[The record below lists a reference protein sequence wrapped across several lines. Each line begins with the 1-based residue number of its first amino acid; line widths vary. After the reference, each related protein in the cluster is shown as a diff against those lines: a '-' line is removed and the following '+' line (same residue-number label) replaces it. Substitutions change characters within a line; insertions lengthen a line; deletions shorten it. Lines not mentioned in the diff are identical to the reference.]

1 MISNRDSKT
10 GQALFE
16 YLLRLGDDRLVL
28 GHRLSEW
35 CGHAPIL
42 EEDIAL
48 ANIALDCIGQASNF
62 LSLAGKVENKGR
74 NEDDLAYLRE
84 AVDFRNVQMVEVPNG
99 DFAHTIARQFLF
111 DVYSYPLLD
120 ELQKSADGEIAGIAE
135 KAVKEDRYHLRH
147 SSEWVRRLGDGTGES
162 HDRVQNAFEDL
173 WTYSEELFFTD
184 EVDDIL
190 VAAGIA
196 PDLALIKKAWEEM
209 VAKVMKDAT
218 LDIPGNDRYM
228 AQGSRNGRHSE
239 HLGHLLAEMQIV
251 HRSYPGV
258 KW

>member
-1 MISNRDSKT
+1 MTANRDRKT

-16 YLLRLGDDRLVL
+16 YLLRLGDDRLIL

-84 AVDFRNVQMVEVPNG
+84 AVEFRNIQMVEVPNG

-111 DVYSYPLLD
+111 DVYSYHILD
-120 ELQKSADGEIAGIAE
+120 ELQKSKNNEIAGIAA

-147 SSEWVRRLGDGTGES
+147 SGEWVRRLGDGTEES
-162 HDRVQNAFEDL
+162 HDRVQNAFEEL

-184 EVDDIL
+184 EVDHIL
-190 VAAGIA
+190 TTEGIA
-196 PDLALIKKAWEEM
+196 PDLKRIKNSWKKM
-209 VAKVMKDAT
+209 VGEVLKSAT